1 MSASEPTSSSA
12 RRKALRDFYKLQSL
26 KEQSQSRKDGSID
39 SEDVEGQVVARSE
52 LDDAADPDDF
62 VKRIIQNSSVKELLT
77 TENGLTREM
86 RTLESE
92 QKSLVYNNYNK
103 LISAAST
110 LESLQKTHDIQTQL
124 DNLGTKLASISS
136 INQSLPN
143 IEPDDR
149 TGADLSHAARWV
161 LGVEGRMTL
170 LRNQGKQ
177 QDAISEGNRAL
188 ELIDKW
194 TTDLPEDSKSQKELT
209 VIKERISAIIS
220 VLS

>member
-1 MSASEPTSSSA
+1 MSASAQTSSSA
-12 RRKALRDFYKLQSL
+12 RRKALREFYKLQSL
-26 KEQSQSRKDGSID
+26 KEQSEPRRDGSID

-62 VKRIIQNSSVKELLT
+62 VKKIIQQSSVKELLT
-77 TENGLTREM
+77 TENGLAREM

-136 INQSLPN
+136 INQTLPN
-143 IEPDDR
+143 IEPGDQ
-149 TGADLSHAARWV
+149 TGAELSHAARWV

-194 TTDLPEDSKSQKELT
+194 VTDLPEDSKSQKELT
-209 VIKERISAIIS
+209 VIKERISAIVS